1 MLLEAA
7 GLWALF
13 SALFLQVLIIA
24 LPLEMKLAMR
34 RPVDAGGDHGVETG
48 AHQITQLCQRPKP
61 ATEKS
66 VSEIINGTPKAEKE
80 EEFLST
86 AFLKGTFLSLS
97 PF

>member
-1 MLLEAA
+1 
-7 GLWALF
+7 
-13 SALFLQVLIIA
+13 
-24 LPLEMKLAMR
+24 MKLAMR